1 MLSQGLVSTLAGTQV
16 RQAATLQ
23 LGALQLEDPAASSL
37 GSKVLASSFE
47 GSSNLRTD
55 PALSRQ
61 LIEEQLT
68 KQGIPTIEV
77 SRGDLITRKGEPI
90 TPQAYD
96 VLDHFGKVR
105 REPQPL
111 VWLARFWKASRAVPC
126 CCSSCD
132 GSVQDWKSVM
142 PFWPSALLLLVQG
155 LKIWFGA
162 TISPL
167 AVLVPTLALT
177 EGLGTGCGLIWLA
190 VASMIW
196 PVPVNGLNDGRLLVA
211 AGIAA
216 IGALVAGRQRSRGQ
230 LLQMTLLLPVGAL
243 LLQWLLLVFQP

>member
-1 MLSQGLVSTLAGTQV
+1 M
-16 RQAATLQ
+16 
-23 LGALQLEDPAASSL
+23 
-37 GSKVLASSFE
+37 
-47 GSSNLRTD
+47 
-55 PALSRQ
+55 
-61 LIEEQLT
+61 
-68 KQGIPTIEV
+68 
-77 SRGDLITRKGEPI
+77 
-90 TPQAYD
+90 
-96 VLDHFGKVR
+96 LDHFGKVR

-111 VWLARFWKASRAVPC
+111 VWLARFLESLASCAVLLL
-126 CCSSCD
+126 
-132 GSVQDWKSVM
+132 VM
-142 PFWPSALLLLVQG
+142 RRERPGLEVRHAVLALSLLLLVQG

-167 AVLVPTLALT
+167 AVLVPPTLALT

-196 PVPVNGLNDGRLLVA
+196 PVPVNGLNAGRLLVA
-211 AGIAA
+211 TGIAA